1 MHIVGGTSEY
11 IKPKNI
17 GLLFF
22 TENPERFIPYARIEI
37 VRFHDEIGDKFSE
50 KIFHGPIHKQL
61 KAALDYLNNQV
72 IEEHIFKIPH
82 EAKAQRFFNY
92 PYGAL
97 EEALSNAVYHKTYD
111 MQEPIEVRVNT
122 NSINIISFEGPM
134 PPVTNEDLKNETV
147 ISRHYRNRRIGDF
160 LKELKFTEG
169 RSTGFPKI
177 YRNLKSNGSP
187 LPKFETD
194 ANNAYFLATIYIHKA
209 FQEPDA
215 KSKKIMEFC
224 IEPKTSRE
232 ILEHEGVS
240 YHSYNMKKIIQPLL
254 DSFCLFPTTE
264 HLNDPSLKYVSR
276 EAITQ

>member
-1 MHIVGGTSEY
+1 MIDTSR
-11 IKPKNI
+11 N
-17 GLLFF
+17 
-22 TENPERFIPYARIEI
+22 
-37 VRFHDEIGDKFSE
+37 
-50 KIFHGPIHKQL
+50 
-61 KAALDYLNNQV
+61 
-72 IEEHIFKIPH
+72 
-82 EAKAQRFFNY
+82 FFNY

-122 NSINIISFEGPM
+122 NRIDIISFEGPM
-134 PPVTNEDLKNETV
+134 PPVTNEDLKNETI

-177 YRNLKSNGSP
+177 YRNLKGNGSP

-194 ANNAYFLATIYIHKA
+194 ANNAYFLTTIYIHKA

-224 IEPKTSRE
+224 MEPKTSRE

-254 DSFCLFPTTE
+254 DNFCLFPTTE
-264 HLNDPSLKYVSR
+264 HLNDRSLKYVSR